1 MKEVSKEKKLIL
13 LGNFEQG
20 NYATKIIQPR
30 LYFATKL
37 TQFICMYLYDVLE
50 FFGIQ
55 NVKISNAE

>member
-13 LGNFEQG
+13 LGNFEQV
-20 NYATKIIQPR
+20 NYATKIIQTR
-30 LYFATKL
+30 LYFAAKL

-55 NVKISNAE
+55 NVKISDAE